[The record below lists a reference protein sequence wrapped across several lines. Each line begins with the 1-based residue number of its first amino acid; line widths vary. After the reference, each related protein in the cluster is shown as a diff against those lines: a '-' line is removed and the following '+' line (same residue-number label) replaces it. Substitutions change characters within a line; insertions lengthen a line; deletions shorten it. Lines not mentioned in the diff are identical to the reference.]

1 MMVGL
6 MMGEHAGT
14 VIEGTVREGII
25 RPIGTRGA
33 FDIGPREERERKKK
47 NCRHDISLYCLHT
60 YCFYSL
66 GRIWLFR
73 IGDNFAFSRNLLA
86 KFSDHWYG
94 EVRY

>member
-47 NCRHDISLYCLHT
+47 NCHDISLYCLHT

-66 GRIWLFR
+66 GRI
-73 IGDNFAFSRNLLA
+73 
-86 KFSDHWYG
+86 
-94 EVRY
+94 